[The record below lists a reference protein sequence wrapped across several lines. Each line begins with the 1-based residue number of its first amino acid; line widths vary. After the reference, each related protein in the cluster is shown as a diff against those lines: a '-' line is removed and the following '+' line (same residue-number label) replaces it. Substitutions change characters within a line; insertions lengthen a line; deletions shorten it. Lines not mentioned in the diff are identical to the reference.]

1 MDEKELDFIIQEGE
15 GQFIEF
21 KENIDKSLAKEIV
34 AFANSQGGRIFLG
47 ITDSGVIKGVQVTNR
62 LKATVLDIARNCDPS
77 INLHLEQFEDIL
89 ILGVE
94 EGTNKPY
101 ACSQGFYLRIGAHAP
116 KLSRDE
122 IINFSIEEGKIKFDE
137 QINKDFNFS
146 TDFDAEK
153 FTQYIKLAEL
163 TQNIPVKDILIT
175 LKVARIIKNELKF
188 TNAGVLFFAK
198 DPSKFFMSSK
208 VVCVNYQ
215 TNEKVHILDKK
226 IFDNGIINNIQDAI
240 AYAKKHIDVKY
251 EIKTAKRKEIPQYPE
266 ESYRESIVNAVM
278 HRDYFET
285 SGDVMIDIFKNKI
298 MISNPGGLV
307 KWMKPEEFGT
317 VSRPRN
323 QIIAELLSKTIYV
336 EKLGTGINRI
346 KNAMKE
352 AGLPAPEFKYS
363 FSFFTTLFDITGGEG
378 KIEGGQIG
386 GLESGQIGGH
396 ILTER
401 QKEIIAI
408 IKNNPRI
415 TRIELSQKLKINPS
429 AIQKHLVSLK
439 KVRLIKRVGSAK
451 SGYWEITLREEN
463 KKGKDDNKGEG
474 EDDE

>member
-1 MDEKELDFIIQEGE
+1 MDEKELDFIIKEGE

-285 SGDVMIDIFKNKI
+285 SGDVMIDMSKCLITTPFMVWNTLSIQKTSASQTTPFKAWWHIVFLIFKNKI

-317 VSRPRN
+317 VSRLRN

-336 EKLGTGINRI
+336 EKLGSGINRI
-346 KNAMKE
+346 KNA
-352 AGLPAPEFKYS
+352 
-363 FSFFTTLFDITGGEG
+363 
-378 KIEGGQIG
+378 
-386 GLESGQIGGH
+386 
-396 ILTER
+396 
-401 QKEIIAI
+401 
-408 IKNNPRI
+408 
-415 TRIELSQKLKINPS
+415 
-429 AIQKHLVSLK
+429 
-439 KVRLIKRVGSAK
+439 
-451 SGYWEITLREEN
+451 
-463 KKGKDDNKGEG
+463 
-474 EDDE
+474 

>member
-1 MDEKELDFIIQEGE
+1 MISSIDFS
-15 GQFIEF
+15 
-21 KENIDKSLAKEIV
+21 DTLAL
-34 AFANSQGGRIFLG
+34 RIFLVDNI
-47 ITDSGVIKGVQVTNR
+47 ITVISNPPIIANPKVNFNST
-62 LKATVLDIARNCDPS
+62 LKYMSKC
-77 INLHLEQFEDIL
+77 
-89 ILGVE
+89 
-94 EGTNKPY
+94 
-101 ACSQGFYLRIGAHAP
+101 
-116 KLSRDE
+116 
-122 IINFSIEEGKIKFDE
+122 
-137 QINKDFNFS
+137 
-146 TDFDAEK
+146 
-153 FTQYIKLAEL
+153 
-163 TQNIPVKDILIT
+163 LIT
-175 LKVARIIKNELKF
+175 
-188 TNAGVLFFAK
+188 T
-198 DPSKFFMSSK
+198 PFMVWNTLSIQKTSAS
-208 VVCVNYQ
+208 Q
-215 TNEKVHILDKK
+215 TTPFKAWWHIVFL
-226 IFDNGIINNIQDAI
+226 
-240 AYAKKHIDVKY
+240 
-251 EIKTAKRKEIPQYPE
+251 
-266 ESYRESIVNAVM
+266 
-278 HRDYFET
+278 
-285 SGDVMIDIFKNKI
+285 IFKNKI

-401 QKEIIAI
+401 QNEILAI

-439 KVRLIKRVGSAK
+439 KVKLLKRIGSAK
-451 SGYWEITLREEN
+451 SGYWETLE
-463 KKGKDDNKGEG
+463 K
-474 EDDE
+474 

>member
-1 MDEKELDFIIQEGE
+1 MI
-15 GQFIEF
+15 
-21 KENIDKSLAKEIV
+21 
-34 AFANSQGGRIFLG
+34 
-47 ITDSGVIKGVQVTNR
+47 NR
-62 LKATVLDIARNCDPS
+62 D
-77 INLHLEQFEDIL
+77 
-89 ILGVE
+89 
-94 EGTNKPY
+94 
-101 ACSQGFYLRIGAHAP
+101 YLRGSV
-116 KLSRDE
+116 L
-122 IINFSIEEGKIKFDE
+122 
-137 QINKDFNFS
+137 
-146 TDFDAEK
+146 
-153 FTQYIKLAEL
+153 KLAEL
-163 TQNIPVKDILIT
+163 TPNIPVKDILIT

-188 TNAGVLFFAK
+188 TNAGILFFAK

-226 IFDNGIINNIQDAI
+226 VFDNGIINNIQDAI
-240 AYAKKHIDVKY
+240 SYTKKHVDVRY

-266 ESYRESIVNAVM
+266 EAYREAIVNAVM

-317 VSRPRN
+317 ISRPRN

-336 EKLGTGINRI
+336 EKLGSGINRI

-352 AGLPAPEFKYS
+352 AGLPSPEFKYS

-378 KIEGGQIG
+378 KMSSGQIG

-401 QKEIIAI
+401 QNEILAI

-439 KVRLIKRVGSAK
+439 KVKLLKRIGSAK
-451 SGYWEITLREEN
+451 SGYWETLE
-463 KKGKDDNKGEG
+463 K
-474 EDDE
+474 